1 MCSSDLK
8 SVRSLTAQIDKLEMA
23 MAMLQTSTHFSVGVN
38 NATQAAMNKRYF
50 QTIITQPL
58 FLKKTLKIFEFS
70 RHFVFVLICHFRPL
84 QQLIVTKTRPIL

>member
-58 FLKKTLKIFEFS
+58 FLKKLED
-70 RHFVFVLICHFRPL
+70 L
-84 QQLIVTKTRPIL
+84 